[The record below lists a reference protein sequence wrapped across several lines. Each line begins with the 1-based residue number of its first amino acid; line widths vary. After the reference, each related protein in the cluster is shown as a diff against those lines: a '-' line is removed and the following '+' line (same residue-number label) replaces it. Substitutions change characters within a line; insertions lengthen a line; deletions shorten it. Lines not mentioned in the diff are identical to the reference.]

1 MVRGIE
7 MENKIE
13 LEIKVEKISTKLD
26 SHCIQQEKD
35 FAEVKAD
42 TKDVKSDIKELSNK
56 IEKFIE
62 SADGRYA
69 DKETEKIV
77 KGAIWV
83 VILAFITALLYFIGW
98 SK

>member
-1 MVRGIE
+1 
-7 MENKIE
+7 MESKIE

-26 SHCIQQEKD
+26 SHCVQQEKD

-77 KGAIWV
+77 KGAGWL
-83 VILAFITALLYFIGW
+83 ILVAFVTALIYLVGW
-98 SK
+98 NR

>member
-1 MVRGIE
+1 
-7 MENKIE
+7 MENKIQYE
-13 LEIKVEKISTKLD
+13 RRFTIIEEKLD
-26 SHCIQQEKD
+26 SHCQQQEKD

-77 KGAIWV
+77 KGAVWV
-83 VILAFITALLYFIGW
+83 VVLAFLGALLYFIGW
-98 SK
+98 K

>member
-1 MVRGIE
+1 
-7 MENKIE
+7 MENKIQYE
-13 LEIKVEKISTKLD
+13 RRFTIIEEKLD
-26 SHCIQQEKD
+26 SHCQQQEKD

-77 KGAIWV
+77 KGVGWL
-83 VILAFITALLYFIGW
+83 ILVAFVTALIYLVGW
-98 SK
+98 NR

>member
-1 MVRGIE
+1 MDTQIQYERRFTI
-7 MENKIE
+7 
-13 LEIKVEKISTKLD
+13 LEEKID

-62 SADGRYA
+62 SADNRYA

-83 VILAFITALLYFIGW
+83 VILAFISALLYFIGW